1 VHGGDMEDAGR
12 DESGFGEACGTGVEG
27 GGFWVNLIFL
37 EPKL

>member
-1 VHGGDMEDAGR
+1 MEDAGR